1 MIFWIHHVTVPLI
14 PDLAY
19 FVGLILKTGF
29 GCYGSLG
36 ISTILWTGGNSLQR
50 TGVLRRMLA
59 EINKKMRSGVWSG
72 HATFWS
78 QTSGKQRKRNKT
90 RQNQIA
96 ETPENRVVV
105 ISGLSR

>member
-72 HATFWS
+72 QQDLNLRPSGPKPVENSASATKPDKTKL
-78 QTSGKQRKRNKT
+78 QKRPKT
-90 RQNQIA
+90 
-96 ETPENRVVV
+96 
-105 ISGLSR
+105 G